1 MKNKYILVLISLFFI
16 NCSLDTFKKENL
28 ASWSIDVE
36 TPMYKSNLT
45 LHKLLKDFEELTIE
59 PFETSGDSIFAFT
72 VSHFDSVVVP
82 NFTITKAGG
91 FIVPIPVPVL
101 GYDVE
106 VPILPEE
113 LDGMNLVDIDLSLI
127 FDLTQINITLLDSVI
142 VSLLTLTATNDDG
155 EIVTAQLTNQDVLL
169 TGELTIDNPEDL
181 INIRP
186 TSVIVAGLIII
197 YPSDQPGEQVFD
209 KKIVI
214 ESQIHAPLILEISGA
229 PPYDFP
235 ISEFTMDSLGTGQIE
250 NITVFADI
258 VNQLE
263 IGGDVTVLMAQ
274 DSTTLKPISSAIPD
288 TLVTFRVLPEN
299 TQTISFE
306 LTPDKFELLTNTA
319 YIKAAINIIGRK
331 DAQDN
336 PLPTRFFTNDS
347 LKLTI
352 SQSAQVLIDPQSLID
367 QGE

>member
-1 MKNKYILVLISLFFI
+1 MKNKYILVLLSLFFI

-155 EIVTAQLTNQDVLL
+155 EIVTAQLTNQDVFVNIVGGLRVGEPAVDL
-169 TGELTIDNPEDL
+169 AVAIAIASSYQDLPLAADTAFIGGVGLSGEL
-181 INIRP
+181 RA
-186 TSVIVAGLIII
+186 VA
-197 YPSDQPGEQVFD
+197 Q
-209 KKIVI
+209 
-214 ESQIHAPLILEISGA
+214 
-229 PPYDFP
+229 
-235 ISEFTMDSLGTGQIE
+235 LGTRLSEAAKLGFRKVYVPQSPRAQIE
-250 NITVFADI
+250 FPDG
-258 VNQLE
+258 LE
-263 IGGDVTVLMAQ
+263 V
-274 DSTTLKPISSAIPD
+274 ISSR
-288 TLVTFRVLPEN
+288 TLLEVLKHA
-299 TQTISFE
+299 
-306 LTPDKFELLTNTA
+306 L
-319 YIKAAINIIGRK
+319 K
-331 DAQDN
+331 DSD
-336 PLPTRFFTNDS
+336 RD
-347 LKLTI
+347 
-352 SQSAQVLIDPQSLID
+352 D
-367 QGE
+367 